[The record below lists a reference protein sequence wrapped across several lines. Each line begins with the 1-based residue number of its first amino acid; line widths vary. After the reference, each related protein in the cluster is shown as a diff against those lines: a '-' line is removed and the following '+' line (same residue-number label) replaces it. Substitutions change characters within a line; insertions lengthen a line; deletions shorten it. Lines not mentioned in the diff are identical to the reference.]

1 VDPTPADDAEFG
13 SAVAVGLGAT
23 DAAAARGVDL
33 LTVVMHELGHEL
45 GLADVDPA
53 GAPADL
59 MAESLGVG
67 VRRLPAGPAAAAT
80 TATVELPAVPVLTV
94 AARPTPA
101 LWLDKAETV
110 YSPGVPVAATDD
122 RVVVAATEPAAVRAE
137 PTKPLLPPTFARTPA
152 WPDADALID
161 LDGVYVG

>member
-1 VDPTPADDAEFG
+1 M
-13 SAVAVGLGAT
+13 AT
-23 DAAAARGVDL
+23 DIIAPDRLKIGA
-33 LTVVMHELGHEL
+33 HELASRLIVGT
-45 GLADVDPA
+45 GKYA
-53 GAPADL
+53 GYDL

-122 RVVVAATEPAAVRAE
+122 RVVVATTEPAAVRAE